1 MIFDFFFS
9 YNFKVRERRS
19 SHNKRKMKKGNI
31 PYSRQLEGVSNQIE
45 WLIAWGGT
53 IRKRVSGGGAPI
65 SRSSQRRGPITL
77 ERGHKCGR

>member
-1 MIFDFFFS
+1 MQ
-9 YNFKVRERRS
+9 NG
-19 SHNKRKMKKGNI
+19 NK

-77 ERGHKCGR
+77 ERGHKCGREAQKHQTTPGATAESRLLCK